1 MKKQQLAKKALAGF
15 VLAMSL
21 PVAIQAGT
29 AGNNTYLAGGPCGA
43 KGCGATPPPAQS
55 RHGCGAEAKPVYTN
69 QNPGVVPANKGGS
82 ERTDWQAVEQKKP
95 VDGTTAYN
103 TTSATRNQN
112 NNYWAEETTP
122 DQQKMKGHENSDWD
136 HDAKN
141 GMMKSNETTWNAQ
154 PRR

>member
-29 AGNNTYLAGGPCGA
+29 AGTNTYLAGGSCGNG
-43 KGCGATPPPAQS
+43 KCGATPPPAQS
-55 RHGCGAEAKPVYTN
+55 RHACGAESKPVYTN
-69 QNPGVVPANKGGS
+69 QNPGMVPVNKEGS
-82 ERTDWQAVEQKKP
+82 EKADWQAMEQKKP

-103 TTSATRNQN
+103 NSQKRNEN
-112 NNYWAEETTP
+112 NNYWATETTP
-122 DQQKMKGHENSDWD
+122 DHQKMKGPEG
-136 HDAKN
+136 AAMEEGEKN
-141 GMMKSNETTWNAQ
+141 GKMMQNQTTWNSQ